1 MNRLENKVAAITGG
15 ANGIGLAAAKLYA
28 SEGASVVI
36 ADLNEDALKS
46 AVDEIG
52 SDKVSAIVC
61 NVTSLEDNKAMVAA
75 AEERYGGLDILVAN
89 AGVDGGDHTP
99 ITDLS
104 LDSFKFPIEVNVYGP
119 FLGMQAAAP
128 AMKKRGGGSVVITG
142 SVAATRGGMSL
153 IGYVAS
159 KHAVTGLMRSAAKQL
174 AHLGIRVNTVNPGP
188 VATSMMQR
196 VEEAEGG
203 KETVA
208 NMKKGIPL
216 GRFAKPEEIA
226 QVMLFLG
233 SDDSSWI
240 TGAVYMADGGE
251 SS

>member
-1 MNRLENKVAAITGG
+1 
-15 ANGIGLAAAKLYA
+15 
-28 SEGASVVI
+28 
-36 ADLNEDALKS
+36 
-46 AVDEIG
+46 
-52 SDKVSAIVC
+52 
-61 NVTSLEDNKAMVAA
+61 
-75 AEERYGGLDILVAN
+75 
-89 AGVDGGDHTP
+89 
-99 ITDLS
+99 
-104 LDSFKFPIEVNVYGP
+104 VYGP

-188 VATSMMQR
+188 VATQMMQR
-196 VEEAEGG
+196 VEDAEGG
-203 KETVA
+203 KEIVA

-233 SDDSSWI
+233 SEDSSWI
-240 TGAVYMADGGE
+240 TGAIYMADGGE
-251 SS
+251 SC